1 MNAREGA
8 LKVLYEIEVKEAY
21 SNLALN
27 KELNENSYQQV
38 EKGFM
43 TELVYG
49 VLENLIYIDYVIQQF
64 SSIKLK
70 KIHPMALNLLRLG
83 VYQILF
89 LDRIPASAAVN
100 ESVNL
105 SKKYVKRSSGFI
117 NGILRN
123 IIRNPE
129 KIKVPDQKQDPI
141 AYLSIQY
148 SHPRWMVEQFLKFFT
163 PQFTQELLEAN
174 NRTPQLNVRV
184 NTLKTNVADCIE
196 SLCKKGFEVEAS
208 AFIEEAI
215 TIKGTTNLAELDLLK
230 KGHLYIQDFGSMLI
244 GRIVDPK
251 PGDLVVDVCSAPGGK
266 ATHLAQLMKNQG
278 RVIARDIH
286 PHKIKLIKAN
296 GNRLGTKIVEAEV
309 FNGHELDMNLIEQ
322 ADRVL
327 VDAPCSGLG
336 IIRRKPEIKYRKKPD
351 DVAEITTLQL
361 DILSKAAQYVKP
373 GGNLIYST
381 CTIDPRENEE
391 VVMKFLKQSPQF
403 QLVHLGEKYSPMIP
417 GEPQGE
423 MLQLYPNVHG
433 TDGFFM
439 AKLIKLKNYIHN

>member
-27 KELNENSYQQV
+27 KELNQHAYEQLD
-38 EKGFM
+38 KGFM

-49 VLENLIYIDYVIQQF
+49 VLENLIYLDFAIQQF

-83 VYQILF
+83 AYQILF

-105 SKKYVKRSSGFI
+105 AKKYVKRSSGFV

-123 IIRNPE
+123 LIRNPE
-129 KIKVPDQKQDPI
+129 KIQIPDEKKDPV
-141 AYLSIQY
+141 AFLSIKF
-148 SHPRWMVEQFLKFFT
+148 SHPRWMVEQFLTFFS
-163 PQFTQELLEAN
+163 PEFTAELLKAN
-174 NRTPQLNVRV
+174 NETPHLYVRV
-184 NTLKTNVADCIE
+184 NTLKTNVEDCVA
-196 SLCKKGFEVEAS
+196 SLNQKGFQVEVS
-208 AFIEEAI
+208 PHIEEAI
-215 TIKGTTNLAELDLLK
+215 TIKGTTNLAELDLLQM
-230 KGHLYIQDFGSMLI
+230 GHLYIQDFGSMLI

-278 RVIARDIH
+278 RILARDIH

-296 GNRLGTKIVEAEV
+296 ANRLGTKIVEPEE
-309 FNGHELDMNLIEQ
+309 FNGYELDINLIEK

-336 IIRRKPEIKYRKKPD
+336 IIRRKPEIKYRKKPE
-351 DVAEITTLQL
+351 DVTEITALQL
-361 DILSKAAQYVKP
+361 DILSKASQYVKP
-373 GGNLIYST
+373 GGYIVYST
-381 CTIDPRENEE
+381 CTIDPRENE
-391 VVMKFLKQSPQF
+391 VVVKVFLKEHPQF
-403 QLVHLGEKYSPMIP
+403 ELENLGEKYAPLIP
-417 GEPQGE
+417 GKPQGE

-439 AKLIKLKNYIHN
+439 AKLTRARN